1 MLTKFDLSCSFR
13 IEIKN
18 IFYLPRFQSKLQEI
32 RPFFENMGSAVCL
45 TEQAGRGWV
54 SQIFVRRWRVLSF
67 LSLICHS
74 RIYVFVIK
82 LAVLHAGLQSFT
94 YCTECNSLKGL
105 KKVHICVSSDYD
117 VKQF

>member
-1 MLTKFDLSCSFR
+1 MMLTKFDLSSFR

-18 IFYLPRFQSKLQEI
+18 IFFLPRFQSKLQDLL
-32 RPFFENMGSAVCL
+32 NMGSAVCL

-82 LAVLHAGLQSFT
+82 LAELHAGLQSYT